1 MEHDIQAAHGVC
13 LLAPMELH
21 APVFATSASRTVLQ
35 SDTLPSSSTLLPKTT
50 TKVSQLDLGCLALP
64 QNFECVF
71 ESENINE
78 YG

>member
-13 LLAPMELH
+13 FLAPVALQ
-21 APVFATSASRTVLQ
+21 APAFATSASRTVLQ
-35 SDTLPSSSTLLPKTT
+35 SDTLPSSSTSLPKIM
-50 TKVSQLDLGCLALP
+50 TKVSQLDLVCLALP

-71 ESENINE
+71 ESGNINE